1 MPIGDA
7 AAMDLA
13 ITAAETSRLTT
24 SPNPWVGAAVIAR
37 DGQLV
42 GTGSTQP
49 PGGAH
54 AEVMALREAGERAHG
69 GTIHV
74 TLEPCAHH
82 GRTPPCTDA
91 LIAAGVSRVVVGAD
105 DPDPAVAG
113 KGWAAL
119 EAAGIQVERSPS
131 ADAATA
137 QLEPYLHHR
146 RTGRPYVVLKM
157 AMTLDGRTAAPDS
170 SSFWITGEQARRDV
184 HRLRAESDAIL
195 VGAGTVRADD
205 PSLTVRDVEGSSPT
219 RFVLGSAPPEAKV
232 HPCREVSGDLET
244 ILDTMG
250 AEGNLQL
257 LVEGGAGVAGEFHRL
272 GLVDRYVIYMAPAL
286 MGGDDGRPLF
296 TGDGVSTMADLWR
309 GEFIAVTKLGND
321 LRLDLAPSPPASIA

>member
-1 MPIGDA
+1 MH
-7 AAMDLA
+7 LA
-13 ITAAETSRLTT
+13 IEAAQTSRLTT
-24 SPNPWVGAAVIAR
+24 SPNPWVGAVVISAE
-37 DGQLV
+37 GNLV

-54 AEVMALREAGERAHG
+54 AEVMALREAGERAKG

-91 LIAAGVSRVVVGAD
+91 LIASGVGRVVVGAD

-119 EAAGIQVERSPS
+119 EAAGIQVDRSPG
-131 ADAATA
+131 ADAARS

-157 AMTLDGRTAAPDS
+157 AMTLDGRTAAPDA
-170 SSFWITGEQARRDV
+170 SSFWITGDAARRDV
-184 HRLRAESDAIL
+184 HQLRAESDAIL

-205 PSLTVRDVEGSSPT
+205 PSLTVRDVEGSSPE
-219 RFVLGSAPPEAKV
+219 RYVLGAAPADAKV
-232 HPCREVSGDLET
+232 QPCREVSGDLGS
-244 ILDTMG
+244 ILDDMG
-250 AEGNLQL
+250 AEGKLQL
-257 LVEGGAGVAGEFHRL
+257 MVEGGAGVAGEFHRL
-272 GLVDRYVIYMAPAL
+272 GLVDRYVIYVAPAL
-286 MGGDDGRPLF
+286 MGGEDGQPLF
-296 TGDGVSTMADLWR
+296 AGAGAPTMADLWR
-309 GEFIAVTKLGND
+309 GEFLAVTKLGND
-321 LRLDLAPSPPASIA
+321 LRLDVAG